1 VQNLTIKNQT
11 QGLCLVSTS
20 DSLIAHNNIT
30 DNEGGICL
38 NESSNNKIVRNQITG
53 NLANSVYLTKSSGN
67 IVAENQITNGYIG
80 LYVANSTE
88 NTFSRNNVT
97 DNSYN
102 GIDFFGSSNNNL
114 VENCV
119 ENQGRAGISLEYAS
133 NNNRIAGNNV
143 SNNKFCSVDLNNA
156 QNNTFYHNNFVITI
170 TVRNGYYL
178 THQILDINAQLP
190 IASPIAVLSQNNWDN
205 GVEGNYWSDYNGS
218 DQNSDGIGDTPYVP
232 VDSNSSN
239 TRDQYP
245 LTSTL
250 NLPFEPQLTVL
261 SPENKGYTS
270 ENVPFNFVVNKIGL
284 QVSYSLDL
292 QGDSAVNGNTTLNNL
307 TEGIHNLLVWT
318 TDASGTPANFQ
329 VVNFNITKETAPTQ
343 SPQPSPNETRA
354 PNNSGDFS
362 LMDLG
367 LVGLVLAVI
376 IGAGLTV
383 YIKKHSRAK
392 LRGSG
397 A

>member
-1 VQNLTIKNQT
+1 
-11 QGLCLVSTS
+11 
-20 DSLIAHNNIT
+20 
-30 DNEGGICL
+30 
-38 NESSNNKIVRNQITG
+38 
-53 NLANSVYLTKSSGN
+53 
-67 IVAENQITNGYIG
+67 VAENQITNGYSG

-114 VENCV
+114 VENRV

-133 NNNRIAGNNV
+133 NNNLIAGNNV
-143 SNNKFCSVDLNNA
+143 SNNQFCSVDLNNA

-190 IASPIAVLSQNNWDN
+190 IASPIAVLSQNNLDN

-218 DQNSDGIGDTPYVP
+218 DQNSDGIGDTPNVP
-232 VDSNSSN
+232 ADANSSN

-245 LTSTL
+245 LTSAL

-261 SPENKGYTS
+261 SPENKEYNS
-270 ENVPFNFVVNKIGL
+270 ENPTLNFVVNEPDL
-284 QVSYSLDL
+284 QVNYSLDL
-292 QGDSAVNGNTTLNNL
+292 QGDVTVIGNTTLSDL
-307 TEGIHNLLVWT
+307 TEGAHSLLVWT

-329 VVNFNITKETAPTQ
+329 VVNFTIAKEATPTQ
-343 SPQPSPNETRA
+343 SAQSSPNKTTVS
-354 PNNSGDFS
+354 NNSSDFS
-362 LMDLG
+362 FRNLG
-367 LVGLVLAVI
+367 FVGLVLVII
-376 IGAGLTV
+376 IGAGLVV
-383 YIKKHSRAK
+383 YIKKQRSVK
-392 LRGSG
+392 LRGSR